1 LSFLSAQSRAALNDL
16 GNIVDEKMSRF
27 KQSGKAETTR
37 FRQAVY
43 IAWTARMFMADPC
56 GPEIG
61 YQRIVCCFLEQLTR
75 DNNARSATVRGYM
88 ESINILF
95 ERRNLPIPSD
105 FRDVDNMNVKLFAA
119 LEKEENVAKQ
129 RSPLTKEMFARMVL
143 IGKTSPI
150 NSAKAVLYDW
160 FCVIRIAG
168 FRCAEYAQT
177 KQTSVDIHEYPS
189 GRKVVKAFTAPDWT
203 FYAKDGSI
211 INSDN
216 WQANSVVPHKVKLL
230 FRIQKNRQNGQ
241 TLTIVADDNHV
252 DICPVRA
259 AYRIVI
265 RAKALGQL
273 ENEPSGVFINHQ
285 GVKRYLT
292 GSKIADLLRALAKEV
307 HPGMTTDD
315 LSKMSS
321 HSGRVWA
328 LVLLDEAG
336 MSPSF
341 IKARLRWL
349 GDSYRLYLRDT
360 SVIQQNHIKALNPA
374 SDEIINI
381 VECANLPTIV
391 PIDDGMGNYDADPLT
406 D

>member
-1 LSFLSAQSRAALNDL
+1 M
-16 GNIVDEKMSRF
+16 K
-27 KQSGKAETTR
+27 
-37 FRQAVY
+37 
-43 IAWTARMFMADPC
+43 
-56 GPEIG
+56 
-61 YQRIVCCFLEQLTR
+61 
-75 DNNARSATVRGYM
+75 DNNARSATVKGYM
-88 ESINILF
+88 DSINILF
-95 ERRNLPIPSD
+95 ELRNLPIPSD
-105 FRDVDNMNVKLFAA
+105 FRDIDNMNVKLHAA

-129 RSPLTKEMFARMVL
+129 RSPLTKEMFAHMVMK
-143 IGKTSPI
+143 GKSSPI
-150 NSAKAVLYDW
+150 NSAMAVLYDW

-168 FRCAEYAQT
+168 CRCAEYAQT
-177 KQTSVDIHEYPS
+177 KQTSIDVHEYPS
-189 GRKVVKAFTAPDWT
+189 GRKVVKAFMAADWT

-211 INSDN
+211 IDSDD
-216 WQANSVVPHKVKLL
+216 WQTNSVVPHKVRLL

-241 TLTIVADDNHV
+241 TLTIVADDSHV

-259 AYRIVI
+259 AYRIFI
-265 RAKALGQL
+265 RAKALGQSD
-273 ENEPSGVFINHQ
+273 NEPLGVFINHQ
-285 GVKRYLT
+285 GIKRYLT
-292 GSKIADLLRALAKEV
+292 GSKIADLLRAVAKEV
-307 HPGMTTDD
+307 HPDMSKEE

-360 SVIQQNHIKALNPA
+360 SVIQQHHIRALNPA

-381 VECANLPTIV
+381 VDCANLPTIV
-391 PIDDGMGNYDADPLT
+391 PTDDNMGNYDADPLA